1 MSTDNSNQDTRS
13 EESDLAK
20 YGDLPPIAC
29 SPAVAAPPLKVLKR
43 PTHFLAIRLNS
54 PALWSHVFNAVECH
68 IV

>member
-54 PALWSHVFNAVECH
+54 PALWSHVFNVVECH